1 MISRRLLGVLAV
13 ALAVVLGAPGVA
25 AAAPGDGGW
34 VRLTHLSPDTPAVDV
49 QLTAASDSGSVLALS
64 DVAYGD
70 VSDYTRVPAGTYT
83 ASMTPAGGGAG
94 DQPVITQAVTVED
107 GKAYTVAAV
116 GLNADF
122 TGTVLTDDL
131 TPPAAGQAR
140 IRLLQASVS
149 NPSVTVTA
157 VGGPVLARDAAFATA
172 TGYAEIPAG
181 QWSLSIEANGAQ
193 VGTAT
198 GVRVEPGS
206 VNTLVVLDGT
216 DGGVT
221 VTALQDAAGT
231 GVTPSGG
238 VETGGGGTAVVLTA
252 HGPTGSPVGLTA
264 IAGLLAA
271 AVLVGRLRTGRRAV
285 A

>member
-1 MISRRLLGVLAV
+1 MTVRRALGVLTLT
-13 ALAVVLGAPGVA
+13 ALAVLGVPAVA
-25 AAAPGDGGW
+25 AAAPADGTTGGW

-83 ASMTPAGGGAG
+83 ASMVPAGGDAA
-94 DQPVITQAVTVED
+94 DPPAITQSVTVAD
-107 GKAYTVAAV
+107 GQAYTVAAV
-116 GLNADF
+116 GLNADL

-131 TPPAAGQAR
+131 STPPDGQAR

-149 NPSVTVTA
+149 HPSVTVTA
-157 VGGPVLARDAAFATA
+157 VDGPVLARDAAFATA

-181 QWSLSIEANGAQ
+181 VWSLAVDADGAQ

-206 VNTLVVLDGT
+206 VNTLVALDAP
-216 DGGVT
+216 DGSVT

-238 VETGGGGTAVVLTA
+238 VETGGGGTAPA
-252 HGPTGSPVGLTA
+252 DRGPATL
-264 IAGLLAA
+264 AGLVLAA
-271 AVLVGRLRTGRRAV
+271 AVVVPVVARRRTV
-285 A
+285 